1 MKKRSKFWKKIL
13 LYSLGLKAG
22 SCVVVDGF
30 RDQLDELESLAS
42 ECYVHGIYPLL
53 KLSLSQ
59 KSLEYINRRK
69 SPKDLKPKHLLAL
82 LNGVDAWI
90 SIFGW
95 TPRKR
100 KTIGYPP
107 EYQPSG
113 VVLEKMAKK
122 KVKFALI
129 MLPPRK
135 ELPIATV
142 VREALNCSY
151 SSMHRLGRK
160 LQNAL
165 RDSENVT
172 LKPKLAVSCSS
183 RLRTEPSWLKTAC

>member
-1 MKKRSKFWKKIL
+1 
-13 LYSLGLKAG
+13 
-22 SCVVVDGF
+22 
-30 RDQLDELESLAS
+30 
-42 ECYVHGIYPLL
+42 
-53 KLSLSQ
+53 
-59 KSLEYINRRK
+59 
-69 SPKDLKPKHLLAL
+69 
-82 LNGVDAWI
+82 
-90 SIFGW
+90 
-95 TPRKR
+95 
-100 KTIGYPP
+100 
-107 EYQPSG
+107 

-172 LKPKLAVSCSS
+172 LKTKAGSFLQFSVKNRAILVEDGVLDEEDLKQDFVLSLPAGVVCFSPIETSVNGVVYVERAEEYNFGTGILKDATLKFDGG
-183 RLRTEPSWLKTAC
+183 RLVERKAKRGGHLINGFLKRGERNKRRHF